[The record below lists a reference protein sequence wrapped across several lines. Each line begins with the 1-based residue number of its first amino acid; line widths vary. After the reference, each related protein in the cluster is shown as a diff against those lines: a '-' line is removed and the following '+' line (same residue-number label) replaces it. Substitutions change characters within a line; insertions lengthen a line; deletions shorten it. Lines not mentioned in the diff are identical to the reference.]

1 MNNDIAVIPTELR
14 AIVQNIIPKF
24 NNTMQQDSHEFLMHL
39 LDLIHEDLNRSSISS
54 NHPNFSEIILPKLDN
69 ESDIS
74 ASKRFWNYYKERN
87 NSIIVDLFHGQLK
100 NEITCLSCNKKTVTF
115 EPFMTLPLA
124 IPIIKRVDVIIVPA
138 IRIKSTIKLSLYVS
152 EAAMFVDMWMYLKQY
167 ITLKERFRYI
177 LVNSQTH
184 TARFIKHS
192 ENIYIMSRKGHIF
205 CYEIDEELD
214 DDYYPFIALFKNED
228 LKNQEVLPSNTNE
241 ESPNINIEIKN
252 KEVAN
257 QKLKSNIIF
266 DNFSY
271 PRLFPINTYEQLK
284 ELRQNIYGFLRKY
297 YAPPESI
304 CAKYKNIVA
313 EYQEAKYIDE
323 SEYENILRKEYEMI
337 FYKNYQSR
345 TKETDLVIDNY
356 LNNFP
361 FNVMLVSLKDE
372 NKTKILFSSNPNQF
386 NEVFAES
393 LSVEKIID
401 IVKSGYKLVIEV
413 KKFEIPTENY
423 EKLKN
428 SMNSIISIKNK
439 DEEYSLSK
447 YPNLYDCLDHLRLTE
462 KLEKGNDWYCNE
474 CKKIQNAFKKTD
486 IFYAPK
492 YLIVTLKRYESKILG
507 KSKIQILKNNTF
519 VKYPINN
526 LNLNEMVV
534 GVKDPKPIYDLFS
547 VSQHSGSTEGGHCA
561 TACRNFGK
569 WYEIDDAKVFPSE
582 EDLIVSSEGYILF
595 YRRNEK
601 K

>member
-1 MNNDIAVIPTELR
+1 VNNDTAVIPTELR

-24 NNTMQQDSHEFLMHL
+24 NNTMQQDSHEFLVYL
-39 LDLIHEDLNRSSISS
+39 LDLLHEDLNRSTILS
-54 NHPNFSEIILPKLDN
+54 NHPNFNENILPKLDT

-74 ASKRFWNYYKERN
+74 ASKRFWNYHKERN
-87 NSIIVDLFHGQLK
+87 NSIIVDLFHGQMK
-100 NEITCLSCNKKTVTF
+100 NEITCLSCSQKTVTF

-124 IPIIKRVDVIIVPA
+124 IPVIKRVDVIIVPA
-138 IRIKSTIKLSLYVS
+138 IDIKSTIKLSLYVS
-152 EAAMFVDMWMYLKQY
+152 EAAMFVDMWIYLKQY

-192 ENIYIMSRKGHIF
+192 ENISIMSKKGHIF

-214 DDYYPFIALFKNED
+214 DDNYPFIALIKNEE

-241 ESPNINIEIKN
+241 ESSNINIEIKN
-252 KEVAN
+252 NEVPN
-257 QKLKSNIIF
+257 PKLKSSIIF

-271 PRLFPINTYEQLK
+271 PRLFPINSYEQLK

-297 YAPPESI
+297 YPPPESI

-323 SEYENILRKEYEMI
+323 SEYKNIIKEEYAMI
-337 FYKNYQSR
+337 FYKNYQNR
-345 TKETDLVIDNY
+345 TKEKDFIIDNY
-356 LNNFP
+356 LNYFP

-372 NKTKILFSSNPNQF
+372 NKTKNLFSANPKEF

-393 LSVEKIID
+393 LNVEKIID
-401 IVKSGYKLVIEV
+401 IVKSGYKLIIEV
-413 KKFEIPTENY
+413 KKFEIPKENY
-423 EKLKN
+423 ENLKT

-439 DEEYSLSK
+439 DEENSFTKS
-447 YPNLYDCLDHLRLTE
+447 PNLYDCLDHFRLTE

-474 CKKIQNAFKKTD
+474 CKKIQNAFKKTE

-492 YLIVTLKRYESKILG
+492 YLIVILKRYESKFLG

-519 VKYPINN
+519 VKYAINN
-526 LNLNEMVV
+526 LNLYEMVV

-547 VSQHSGSTEGGHCA
+547 VSQHSGSTEGGHYA

-569 WYEIDDAKVFPSE
+569 WYEIDDSKVFPSE
-582 EDLIVSSEGYILF
+582 DDLIVSPEGYILF

-601 K
+601 R